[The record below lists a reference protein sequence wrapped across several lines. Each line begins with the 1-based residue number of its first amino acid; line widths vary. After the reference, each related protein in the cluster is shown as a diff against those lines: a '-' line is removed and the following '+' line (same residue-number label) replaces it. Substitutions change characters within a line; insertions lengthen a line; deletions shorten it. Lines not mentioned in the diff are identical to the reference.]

1 MKKANRKTLDDMR
14 PEYDF
19 GSMKGGVR
27 GKYVRRFRAGTNLIL
42 LDPALAKAF
51 PNEAAVNGALRAVLT
66 LTESVRLP
74 QQDSRRAARKARQ
87 GSFAGR

>member
-1 MKKANRKTLDDMR
+1 MR

-19 GSMKGGVR
+19 ASMKGGVR
-27 GKYVRRFRAGTNLIL
+27 GKYAKRYRAGTNLIL
-42 LDPALAKAF
+42 IEPELAKAF
-51 PNEAAVNGALRAVLT
+51 PTEAAVNDALRALLR

-74 QQDSRRAARKARQ
+74 QQATRHAGRKVRR